1 MGNLHNTEKDILT
14 AIREFS
20 QVYQTYQDNLND
32 PKLEDVRDAVVI
44 PIAQIGQNLLH
55 VFDEMEPTMRSL
67 KNSGILDEG

>member
-14 AIREFS
+14 AIQEFS
-20 QVYQTYQDNLND
+20 QVYQAYQDNLND
-32 PKLEDVRDAVVI
+32 PKLEDVKDAVVI

-55 VFDEMEPTMRSL
+55 VFDEMEPAIRNL